1 MMTSDIHPKR
11 LKLVYSPATPDNLEY
26 DYIRG
31 YEYIGIFEKKYG
43 IPTDIDAV
51 WESREEYMDRLQ
63 EKYNAKNG

>member
-1 MMTSDIHPKR
+1 MMTSDIHSKR

-26 DYIRG
+26 EAIRG

-43 IPTDIDAV
+43 VPTDIDAV
-51 WESREEYMDRLQ
+51 WKAREEYMDWLQ